1 MKHIFK
7 EGIYPDKPVLLL
19 LHGTGGNE
27 LSLMDI
33 GEFIDEK
40 ASILS
45 VKGNVNE
52 NGMARYFRR
61 LEEGIFDEEDLVYRT
76 KELNEFLDEAAEKYH
91 FDRNNII
98 ALGYSNGANIA
109 ASLLLQYPKS
119 LRSAILHH
127 PMVPLRDIEKLSLE
141 GTEVFI
147 GAGENDNIC
156 RPEETNELEKML
168 IERGAKVVVHWENYG
183 HRLTKTEIEAAKD
196 WYQSLE

>member
-141 GTEVFI
+141 GTQVFI